1 MPQQP
6 VRLPRALTPFAFRQY
21 RWLAV
26 GLILSLF
33 ADGVWAITLVWQVI
47 GIGGAEAQVS
57 MATAAAGVGMVA
69 STLAGGVLADR
80 VSQRRIVIALEAAK
94 AVVFAAVAVASLT
107 GALQLWQVVAAAVLT
122 GVTTG
127 MYYPAYSAMLPAILP
142 ESDLQAANGIEGFFR
157 PVAFQAVGPLIAG
170 WVIAATAPGYA
181 VVIAAAA
188 SIAAGLCYV
197 AMDPVPL
204 RRERDSLE
212 GNAIRGIV
220 TDISEGVAYLVKTP
234 WLWATLLYSTVLVLA
249 TLGPIEVLIP
259 FVLRERVG
267 GDAADHALVLAA
279 YGVGAAITSLAFASI
294 PMPRRYLTIMFAIWG
309 VSSLPLVLMGVA
321 NAVWVVVVAGFIMG
335 VLFDG
340 PMVLWGTLLQR
351 RVPAALLGRV
361 ASLDFFVSVALLPVS
376 MAIAAPVAG
385 ALGLRTTFI
394 VAGLIPVPIAVAF
407 YLAARLWR
415 DEIVH
420 PLRDEDTDV
429 DAVAVEV
436 SDVD

>member
-6 VRLPRALTPFAFRQY
+6 VQLPRALTPFAFRQY

-69 STLAGGVLADR
+69 STLGGGVLADR

-94 AVVFAAVAVASLT
+94 AVVFTAVTVASLSGT
-107 GALQLWQVVAAAVLT
+107 LQLWQVVAAAVLT

-181 VVIAAAA
+181 VVIAAVA

-197 AMDPVPL
+197 VMDPVPL

-385 ALGLRTTFI
+385 ALGLKTTFI

-415 DEIVH
+415 DEIEH
-420 PLRDEDTDV
+420 PLLDEDTDV
-429 DAVAVEV
+429 EAVTVEV
-436 SDVD
+436 LDAD